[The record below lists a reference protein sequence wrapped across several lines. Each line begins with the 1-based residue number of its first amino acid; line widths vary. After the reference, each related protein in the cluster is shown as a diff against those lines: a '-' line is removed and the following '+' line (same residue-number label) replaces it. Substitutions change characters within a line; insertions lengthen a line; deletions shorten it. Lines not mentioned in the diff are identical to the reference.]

1 MENKPL
7 ISVIV
12 PVYNVQKYVRSQL
25 KVFYSR
31 LIKILKLY
39 WWMMARQMKVVSF
52 VIC

>member
-7 ISVIV
+7 ISVIFQ
-12 PVYNVQKYVRSQL
+12 YIMYRNMLESQL

-39 WWMMARQMKVVSF
+39 WWMMAHR
-52 VIC
+52 